1 MNLLWLDDPHCR
13 DPQLVGGKAAQLS
26 LLAADFD
33 VPPGFCVPAQLFDGL
48 DVATDAL
55 PVALQDVI
63 AAAYHALATRSGVAD
78 PPVAVRSS
86 AIDEDAALASFAGLH
101 TTLLHIVGVAEL
113 LDAVARCW
121 RSAGSARAAAYRR
134 QHGLDA
140 VPRMAVLVQQLVAAD
155 ASAVAFSVDP
165 VSGDHDLIVVNATW
179 GLGESLVGGFVTPD
193 SYTLRKSDTQ
203 IVVRQVAEKTQMS
216 VPAAGGTRQVAVPD
230 ERRHVP
236 ALDDQ
241 QVAEVARLARALEER
256 MGWPVDIECAYAC
269 SRLALLQCRPV
280 TTIDPGWPMMAWR
293 HESRSP
299 NTEPR
304 VAATDQDQP
313 PVEWATP
320 DDAALTWRWG
330 RQAFPGPLTPLMQS
344 YLPFHTQGWV
354 RDSRAE
360 GMVGEIRIRFEHGY
374 YYSLW
379 QPTGLT
385 TWEEADQRA
394 LEAERATPARWRDE
408 FLPLLRADHQRVRAL
423 DCAALDDGE
432 LAQAL
437 QEALTAQIRHF
448 TIHAHMASF
457 PYGATERLLNWYIE
471 RFAGAPETEAYRLVQ
486 GLWNTSVESAHR
498 LWDLSRRCTD
508 VVAAALRARDWAGL
522 SLDFAQHWHAYLE
535 EFGHRTHALADP
547 ASPTWQ
553 EDPTPVAQL
562 VLSYAAHSVP
572 DPREEQAQ
580 LAAEREAFTAEVR
593 ERLDP
598 EEYAVFERLLAIAL
612 ANYPLTEDHNFWID
626 QQCPADLRLLCAEIG
641 RRMAQRSTLESADD
655 IAFLTLS
662 ELVLWGF
669 GLADPLRPRVAQ
681 RKAEY
686 EAQRRLIPPDFLG
699 TPPTPQP
706 WVDRFGGPPLP
717 LDAEP
722 GTIQGVGASAG
733 LAVGSARVARTFDEA
748 QALERGEVL
757 VCPATDA
764 NWAPLFGV
772 ASALVTDTGGSL
784 CHAAVLAREYHL
796 PAVVGT
802 HIATIQLQTGQRV
815 EVDGLSGRVRLLE

>member
-1 MNLLWLDDPHCR
+1 MILWLDDPRCH
-13 DPQLVGGKAAQLS
+13 DSQLVGGKAAQLS
-26 LLAADFD
+26 QLAADFD
-33 VPPGFCVPAQLFDGL
+33 VPPGFCVPAPLFDAL
-48 DVATDAL
+48 ADTVDAL
-55 PVALQDVI
+55 PAAIQDAI
-63 AAAYHALATRSGVAD
+63 AAAYHTLAARSGAAD
-78 PPVAVRSS
+78 PSVAVRSS
-86 AIDEDAALASFAGLH
+86 AIDEDGARASFAGLH
-101 TTLLHIVGVAEL
+101 TTLLHIVGLPAL
-113 LDAVARCW
+113 LDAVLRCW
-121 RSAGSARAAAYRR
+121 RSASSARAVAYRQ
-134 QHGLDA
+134 QHELDA
-140 VPRMAVLVQQLVAAD
+140 AAPRMAVLVQQLVVAD

-165 VSGDHDLIVVNATW
+165 VSGDRDVIVVNATW
-179 GLGESLVGGFVTPD
+179 GLGESLVGGLVTPD
-193 SYTLRKSDTQ
+193 SYRLRKADTQ
-203 IVVRQVAEKTQMS
+203 IIDRQVTDKSLLIEPAADGARQAA
-216 VPAAGGTRQVAVPD
+216 VPA
-230 ERRHVP
+230 ERRRLP
-236 ALDDQ
+236 ALSDA
-241 QVAEVARLARALEER
+241 QVIEIARLAHTLEQR
-256 MGWPVDIECAYAC
+256 MGRPVDVECAYAG

-280 TTIDPGWPMMAWR
+280 TASGQ
-293 HESRSP
+293 
-299 NTEPR
+299 
-304 VAATDQDQP
+304 AAP
-313 PVEWATP
+313 EAAWATA

-354 RDSRAE
+354 RDSRAQ
-360 GMVGEIRIRFEHGY
+360 GTVGEIRIRFERGY

-385 TWEEADQRA
+385 TWEAFDQRA
-394 LEAERATPARWRDE
+394 LEVERAVPARWRDK

-423 DCAALDDGE
+423 DHAALADGE
-432 LAQAL
+432 LALAL
-437 QEALTAQIRHF
+437 QETLTAQIRHF

-457 PYGATERLLNWYIE
+457 PYGATERLLNWYLE
-471 RFAGAPETEAYRLVQ
+471 RFAGAPEAEAYRLLQ

-498 LWDLSRRCTD
+498 LWELSRRCTD
-508 VVAAALRARDWAGL
+508 AVTAALRARDWAGL
-522 SLDFAQHWHAYLE
+522 PTDFAQHWHAYLA

-562 VLSYAAHSVP
+562 VLSYAAQSVP
-572 DPREEQAQ
+572 DPALEQAR

-593 ERLDP
+593 ARLEP
-598 EEYAVFERLLAIAL
+598 EECESFEALLATAV

-626 QQCPADLRLLCAEIG
+626 QQCPADLRLLCVEIG
-641 RRMAQRSTLESADD
+641 QRMAQRGTLESTDD

-669 GLADPLRPRVAQ
+669 GLADPLQPRVTQ

-686 EAQRRLIPPDFLG
+686 EAQRRITPPDYLG
-699 TPPTPQP
+699 VAPTPAP
-706 WVDRFGGPPLP
+706 WVDRFGGPPVA

-733 LAVGSARVARTFDEA
+733 RVVGSVRVAHTFDQA

-772 ASALVTDTGGSL
+772 AGALVTDTGGSL

-802 HIATIQLQTGQRV
+802 HTATAQLQTGQLV
-815 EVDGLSGRVRLLE
+815 EVDGLSGRIRLLDE